1 VVLDDGV
8 RLTGSLVI
16 DARGPAA
23 AEPGALRCGFQK
35 FLGLELELAED
46 HGLSRPILMDATVA
60 QIDGFRFFYVLPF
73 DRRRVLV
80 EETFFSRA
88 PDLDLAR
95 ARANVIEHAYGDDKS
110 KQVMV
115 RAIFDE
121 DTLRIHVIDT
131 GKGFDPTQVQEQDL
145 KDLIAK
151 RKTGGL
157 GMRLIRTLMDEVH
170 YDIEPG
176 KRNELRMVKKLR
188 RRD

>member
-1 VVLDDGV
+1 MTAIENTFTLDV
-8 RLTGSLVI
+8 PSTTQNLAMIREFVTRV
-16 DARGPAA
+16 
-23 AEPGALRCGFQK
+23 AEQA
-35 FLGLELELAED
+35 GLNETEVGQLELAVDE
-46 HGLSRPILMDATVA
+46 AC
-60 QIDGFRFFYVLPF
+60 
-73 DRRRVLV
+73 
-80 EETFFSRA
+80 
-88 PDLDLAR
+88 
-95 ARANVIEHAYGDDKS
+95 ANVIEHAYGDDTT

-131 GKGFDPTQVQEQDL
+131 GKGFDPTQVPEQEL

-157 GMRLIRTLMDEVH
+157 GMRLIKTLMDEVH

-188 RRD
+188 K

>member
-1 VVLDDGV
+1 MTAIENTFTLDV
-8 RLTGSLVI
+8 PSTTQNLALIREFVSRV
-16 DARGPAA
+16 
-23 AEPGALRCGFQK
+23 AEQA
-35 FLGLELELAED
+35 GLNATEVGQLELAVDE
-46 HGLSRPILMDATVA
+46 AC
-60 QIDGFRFFYVLPF
+60 
-73 DRRRVLV
+73 
-80 EETFFSRA
+80 
-88 PDLDLAR
+88 
-95 ARANVIEHAYGDDKS
+95 ANVIEHAYGDDKT

-131 GKGFDPTQVQEQDL
+131 GKGFDPTQVQEQEL

-157 GMRLIRTLMDEVH
+157 GMRLIKTLMDEVH

-188 RRD
+188 K

>member
-1 VVLDDGV
+1 MTAIENTFTLDV
-8 RLTGSLVI
+8 PSTTENLAMIREFVTRI
-16 DARGPAA
+16 AA
-23 AEPGALRCGFQK
+23 QA
-35 FLGLELELAED
+35 GLSDVEVGQLELAVDE
-46 HGLSRPILMDATVA
+46 AC
-60 QIDGFRFFYVLPF
+60 
-73 DRRRVLV
+73 
-80 EETFFSRA
+80 
-88 PDLDLAR
+88 
-95 ARANVIEHAYGDDKS
+95 ANVIEHAYGADRT

-131 GKGFDPTQVQEQDL
+131 GTGFDPTEIQQQDL

-157 GMRLIRTLMDEVH
+157 GMRLIKTLMDEVH

-188 RRD
+188 R